1 MREKRVQRIGEELR
15 RVISDIIRS
24 KIKDPRIP
32 EIISVTNVIVTND
45 LSFAKIFVEIM
56 GAKEEQEEALEGLN
70 SAKGFIKKEISTEVK
85 LRQMPEL
92 IFIIDETLDINQKME
107 KLIEEVKHGND
118 KISWDDWRGK

>member
-24 KIKDPRIP
+24 KIKDPRVP
-32 EIISVTNVIVTND
+32 EIISVTNVLVTND

-56 GAKEEQEEALEGLN
+56 GTKEEQEAALEGLN
-70 SAKGFIKKEISTEVK
+70 SAKGFIKKEISSEVK

-92 IFIIDETLDINQKME
+92 IFILDETLDINLKME
-107 KLIEEVKHGND
+107 KLIEEVNHGND

>member
-32 EIISVTNVIVTND
+32 EIISVTNVLVTND

-56 GAKEEQEEALEGLN
+56 GTKEEQEAALEGLN
-70 SAKGFIKKEISTEVK
+70 SAKGFIKKEISSEVK

-92 IFIIDETLDINQKME
+92 IFILDETLDINLKME
-107 KLIEEVKHGND
+107 KLIEEVNHGND
-118 KISWDDWRGK
+118 KNSWDDWRGK

>member
-56 GAKEEQEEALEGLN
+56 GTKEEQEEALEGLN

-92 IFIIDETLDINQKME
+92 IFILDETLDINQKME
-107 KLIEEVKHGND
+107 ELIEEVKHEND
-118 KISWDDWRGK
+118 KISWYDWRGK

>member
-32 EIISVTNVIVTND
+32 EIISVTNVLVTND

-56 GAKEEQEEALEGLN
+56 GTKEEQEAALEGLN
-70 SAKGFIKKEISTEVK
+70 SAKGFIKKEISSEVK

-92 IFIIDETLDINQKME
+92 IFILDETLYINLKME
-107 KLIEEVKHGND
+107 KLIEEVNHGND

>member
-32 EIISVTNVIVTND
+32 EIISVTNVLVTND

-56 GAKEEQEEALEGLN
+56 GTKEEQEAALEGLN
-70 SAKGFIKKEISTEVK
+70 SAKGFIKKEISSEVK

-92 IFIIDETLDINQKME
+92 IFILDETLDINLKME
-107 KLIEEVKHGND
+107 KLIEEVNHGND
-118 KISWDDWRGK
+118 KISCDD

>member
-56 GAKEEQEEALEGLN
+56 GTKEEQEEALEGLN

-92 IFIIDETLDINQKME
+92 IFILDETLDINQKME
-107 KLIEEVKHGND
+107 ELIEEVKHGND
-118 KISWDDWRGK
+118 KISWADWRGK

>member
-32 EIISVTNVIVTND
+32 EIISVTNVLVTND

-56 GAKEEQEEALEGLN
+56 GTKEEQESALEGLN
-70 SAKGFIKKEISTEVK
+70 SAKGFIKKEISSEVK

-92 IFIIDETLDINQKME
+92 IFILDETLDINLKME
-107 KLIEEVKHGND
+107 KLIEEVNHGND

>member
-56 GAKEEQEEALEGLN
+56 GTKEEKEEAIEGLN
-70 SAKGFIKKEISTEVK
+70 SAKGFIKKEISSEVK

-92 IFIIDETLDINQKME
+92 IFILDKTLDINQKME

>member
-56 GAKEEQEEALEGLN
+56 GTKEEQEEALEGLN

-92 IFIIDETLDINQKME
+92 IFILDETLDINQKME
-107 KLIEEVKHGND
+107 ELIEEVKHGND

>member
-1 MREKRVQRIGEELR
+1 MREKRMQRIGEELK

-32 EIISVTNVIVTND
+32 EIISVTNVLVTND

-56 GAKEEQEEALEGLN
+56 GTPEEEEAALEGLN
-70 SAKGFIKKEISTEVK
+70 SAKGFIKKEISREVK

-92 IFIIDETLDINQKME
+92 IFILDETLDINLKME
-107 KLIEEVKHGND
+107 KLIEEVNHGND
-118 KISWDDWRGK
+118 KISWDDRRGK

>member
-56 GAKEEQEEALEGLN
+56 GTKEEKEDALEGLN

-92 IFIIDETLDINQKME
+92 IFILDETLDINRKME
-107 KLIEEVKHGND
+107 ELIEEVKHGND

>member
-32 EIISVTNVIVTND
+32 EIISVTNVLVTND
-45 LSFAKIFVEIM
+45 LSFAKIFIEIM
-56 GAKEEQEEALEGLN
+56 GTKEEQEAALEGLN
-70 SAKGFIKKEISTEVK
+70 SAKGFIKKEISSEVK

-92 IFIIDETLDINQKME
+92 IFILDETLDINLKME
-107 KLIEEVKHGND
+107 KLIEEVNHGND

>member
-32 EIISVTNVIVTND
+32 EIISVTNVLVTND

-56 GAKEEQEEALEGLN
+56 GTKEEQEAALEALN
-70 SAKGFIKKEISTEVK
+70 SAKGFIKKEISSEVK

-92 IFIIDETLDINQKME
+92 IFILDETLDINLKME
-107 KLIEEVKHGND
+107 KLIEEVNHGND

>member
-32 EIISVTNVIVTND
+32 EIISVTNVLVTND

-56 GAKEEQEEALEGLN
+56 GTKEEQEAALEGLN
-70 SAKGFIKKEISTEVK
+70 SAKGFIKKEISSEVK

-92 IFIIDETLDINQKME
+92 IFILDETLDINLKME
-107 KLIEEVKHGND
+107 KLIEEVNHGND

>member
-56 GAKEEQEEALEGLN
+56 GTKEEKEEAIEGLN
-70 SAKGFIKKEISTEVK
+70 SAKGFIKKEISSEIK

-92 IFIIDETLDINQKME
+92 IFILDETLDINQKME
-107 KLIEEVKHGND
+107 ELIEEVKHGND

>member
-32 EIISVTNVIVTND
+32 EIISVTNVLVTND

-56 GAKEEQEEALEGLN
+56 GTKEEQEAALEGLN
-70 SAKGFIKKEISTEVK
+70 SAKGFIKKEISSEVK

-92 IFIIDETLDINQKME
+92 IFILDETLDINSKME
-107 KLIEEVKHGND
+107 KLIEEVNHGND

>member
-32 EIISVTNVIVTND
+32 EIISVTNVLVTND
-45 LSFAKIFVEIM
+45 LAFAKIFVEIM
-56 GAKEEQEEALEGLN
+56 GTKEEQEAALEGLN
-70 SAKGFIKKEISTEVK
+70 SAKGFIKKEISSEVK

-92 IFIIDETLDINQKME
+92 IFILDETLDINLKME
-107 KLIEEVKHGND
+107 KLIEEVNHGND

>member
-24 KIKDPRIP
+24 KIKDPRVP
-32 EIISVTNVIVTND
+32 EIISVTNVLVTND

-56 GAKEEQEEALEGLN
+56 GTKEEQEAALEGLN
-70 SAKGFIKKEISTEVK
+70 SAKGFIKKEISSEVK

-92 IFIIDETLDINQKME
+92 IFRLDETLDINLKME
-107 KLIEEVKHGND
+107 KLIEEVNHGND

>member
-15 RVISDIIRS
+15 RVLSDIIRS

-32 EIISVTNVIVTND
+32 EIISVTNVLVTND

-56 GAKEEQEEALEGLN
+56 GTKEEQEAALEGLN
-70 SAKGFIKKEISTEVK
+70 SAKGFIKKEISSEVK

-92 IFIIDETLDINQKME
+92 IFILDETLDINLKME
-107 KLIEEVKHGND
+107 KLIEEVNHGND

>member
-32 EIISVTNVIVTND
+32 EIISVTNVLVTKD

-56 GAKEEQEEALEGLN
+56 GTKEEQEAALEGLN
-70 SAKGFIKKEISTEVK
+70 SAKGFIKKEISSEVK

-92 IFIIDETLDINQKME
+92 IFILDETLDINLKME
-107 KLIEEVKHGND
+107 KLIEEVNHGND

>member
-56 GAKEEQEEALEGLN
+56 GTKEEQEEALEGLN
-70 SAKGFIKKEISTEVK
+70 SAKGFIKKEISGEVK

-92 IFIIDETLDINQKME
+92 IFILDETLDINQKME
-107 KLIEEVKHGND
+107 ELIEEVKHGND
-118 KISWDDWRGK
+118 KIS

>member
-56 GAKEEQEEALEGLN
+56 GTKEEKEEAIEGLN
-70 SAKGFIKKEISTEVK
+70 SAKGFIKKEISSEVK

-92 IFIIDETLDINQKME
+92 IFILDETLDINQKME
-107 KLIEEVKHGND
+107 ELIEEVKHGND
-118 KISWDDWRGK
+118 KISWYDWRGK

>member
-15 RVISDIIRS
+15 RVLSDIIRS

-32 EIISVTNVIVTND
+32 EIISVTNVLVTND

-56 GAKEEQEEALEGLN
+56 GTPEEQEAALEGLN
-70 SAKGFIKKEISTEVK
+70 SAKGFIKKEISSEVK

-92 IFIIDETLDINQKME
+92 IFILDETLDINLKME
-107 KLIEEVKHGND
+107 KLIEEVNHGND
-118 KISWDDWRGK
+118 KISWDDWKGK

>member
-32 EIISVTNVIVTND
+32 EIISVTNVLVTKD

-56 GAKEEQEEALEGLN
+56 GTKEEQEAALEGLN
-70 SAKGFIKKEISTEVK
+70 SAKGFIRKEISSEVK

-92 IFIIDETLDINQKME
+92 IFILDETLDINLKME
-107 KLIEEVKHGND
+107 KLIEEVNHGND

>member
-56 GAKEEQEEALEGLN
+56 GTKEEKEEAIEGLN
-70 SAKGFIKKEISTEVK
+70 SAKGFIKKEISSEVK

-92 IFIIDETLDINQKME
+92 IFILDETLDINQKME
-107 KLIEEVKHGND
+107 ELIEEVKHGND
-118 KISWDDWRGK
+118 KIS

>member
-32 EIISVTNVIVTND
+32 EIISVTNVMVTND

-56 GAKEEQEEALEGLN
+56 GTKEEQEEALEGLN

-92 IFIIDETLDINQKME
+92 IFILDETLDINQKME
-107 KLIEEVKHGND
+107 ELIEEVKHGND
-118 KISWDDWRGK
+118 KISWDGWRGK

>member
-32 EIISVTNVIVTND
+32 EIISVTNVLVTND

-56 GAKEEQEEALEGLN
+56 GTKEEQEAALEGLN
-70 SAKGFIKKEISTEVK
+70 SAKGFIKKEISSEVK

-92 IFIIDETLDINQKME
+92 VFILDETLDINLKME
-107 KLIEEVKHGND
+107 KLIEEVNHGND

>member
-56 GAKEEQEEALEGLN
+56 GTKEEKEEAIEGLN
-70 SAKGFIKKEISTEVK
+70 SAKGFIKKEISSEVK

-92 IFIIDETLDINQKME
+92 IFILDETLDINQKME
-107 KLIEEVKHGND
+107 ELIEEVKHGND

>member
-56 GAKEEQEEALEGLN
+56 GTKEEKEEAIEGLN
-70 SAKGFIKKEISTEVK
+70 SAKGFIKKEISSEVK

-92 IFIIDETLDINQKME
+92 IFILDETLDINQKME
-107 KLIEEVKHGND
+107 ELIEEVKHGND
-118 KISWDDWRGK
+118 KISWDDWRGN

>member
-70 SAKGFIKKEISTEVK
+70 SAKGFIKKEISSEVK

-92 IFIIDETLDINQKME
+92 IFILDETLDINQKME
-107 KLIEEVKHGND
+107 ELIEEVKHGND

>member
-32 EIISVTNVIVTND
+32 EIISVTNVLVTND

-56 GAKEEQEEALEGLN
+56 GTKEEQEAALEGLN
-70 SAKGFIKKEISTEVK
+70 SAKGFIKKEISSEVK

-92 IFIIDETLDINQKME
+92 IFILDETLDINLKME
-107 KLIEEVKHGND
+107 KLIEEVNHGND
-118 KISWDDWRGK
+118 KISWDD

>member
-56 GAKEEQEEALEGLN
+56 GTKEEQEEALEGLN